1 VSTPAQEQAFCQAVA
16 NAEGVRQ
23 SAKGSAAATYNFV
36 KANYAA
42 YVTSLVAAD
51 VAYVTAVTAAATAN
65 GVSPDMAAS
74 DGPIA
79 SSWTSKIGGY

>member
-1 VSTPAQEQAFCQAVA
+1 MSTPAQEQAFCQAVA
-16 NAEGVRQ
+16 NAESTRQ

-42 YVTSLVAAD
+42 YVTALVAAD
-51 VAYVTAVTAAATAN
+51 VAYCNAVITAATAN
-65 GVSPDMAAS
+65 GVSPDVAIA

-79 SSWTSKIGGY
+79 SSWSSKIGGY

>member
-1 VSTPAQEQAFCQAVA
+1 MSTPAAELAFCQAVA
-16 NAEGVRQ
+16 NAESARQ
-23 SAKGSAAATYNFV
+23 SAKNSAAVTYNFV

-42 YVTSLVAAD
+42 YVTALVAAD
-51 VAYVTAVTAAATAN
+51 VAYVTAITTAATAN